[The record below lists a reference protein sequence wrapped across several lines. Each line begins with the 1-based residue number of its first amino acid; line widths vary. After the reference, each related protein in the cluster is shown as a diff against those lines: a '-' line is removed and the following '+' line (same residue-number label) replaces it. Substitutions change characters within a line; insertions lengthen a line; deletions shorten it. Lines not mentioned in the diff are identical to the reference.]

1 MPKLSQEVIEEKKGR
16 IEEAA
21 KQLFIK
27 QGFHATSMRDI
38 AARTGTSLG
47 NLYNYYRTKEAI
59 LESII
64 HNYQK
69 VIDVRM
75 RAMFDGVEEPFEP
88 ESLIKFGQLVK
99 EMVNDHHDYWL
110 LMYIDVLEFENRH
123 FRKMFEGLAQN
134 LRRRFNSY
142 FQMLK
147 RTGALYDGIDPAVG
161 FTAAYMQF
169 FNYFL
174 VEKLFGGNRHFG
186 ISDDEVIAKL
196 TEIFYRGVM
205 RNAKAAGATRD
216 GKKLNHKGARR
227 ARSKSTPRH

>member
-47 NLYNYYRTKEAI
+47 NLYNYYSTKEEI

-64 HNYQK
+64 GKYQK
-69 VIDVRM
+69 VIDARL
-75 RAMFDGVEEPFEP
+75 RAIFDEIEEPFEP
-88 ESLIKFGQLVK
+88 ESLTNFGRLVK
-99 EMVNDHHDYWL
+99 EMVNDHHDFWL

-134 LRRRFNSY
+134 LRRRFSGY
-142 FQMLK
+142 FAGLRK
-147 RTGALYDGIDPAVG
+147 REALYDGIDPAVG
-161 FTAAYMQF
+161 FTAVYMQF

-186 ISDDEVIAKL
+186 ISDDQVIVKL
-196 TEIFYRGVM
+196 TEIFRRGIL
-205 RNAKAAGATRD
+205 RPDSQQLKETRAGCAAKVRPGP
-216 GKKLNHKGARR
+216 AR
-227 ARSKSTPRH
+227 KPNQK